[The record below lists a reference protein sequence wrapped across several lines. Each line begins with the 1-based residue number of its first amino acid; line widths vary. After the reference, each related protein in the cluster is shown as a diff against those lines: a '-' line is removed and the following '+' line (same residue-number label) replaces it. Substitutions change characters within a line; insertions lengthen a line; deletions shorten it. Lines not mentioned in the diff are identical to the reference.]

1 MVPNDKLYR
10 STLKDFLKLQPNN
23 QTVLN
28 EYYTSRHEQI
38 PRQMRRLRTI
48 PTNTTTN
55 NSTSISS
62 SDIKNSQ
69 STITIEENN
78 FSYEE
83 LEQIRTQKTLPLS
96 TNTPYQFTQQLNAL
110 KPNDIKGQCSLILRL
125 PPKGLFRI
133 ANTATTKLVEI
144 IINTCRT
151 MVYAEK
157 HYQQEHKSLIPS
169 FSYIQFCYN
178 ILIELTTLPRIE
190 SSLSMMDPTCR
201 SSLDDLLSYYSS
213 IPSLFKDV
221 NKLDRLRK

>member
-157 HYQQEHKSLIPS
+157 HYQQEHKSL
-169 FSYIQFCYN
+169 
-178 ILIELTTLPRIE
+178 TTLPRIE